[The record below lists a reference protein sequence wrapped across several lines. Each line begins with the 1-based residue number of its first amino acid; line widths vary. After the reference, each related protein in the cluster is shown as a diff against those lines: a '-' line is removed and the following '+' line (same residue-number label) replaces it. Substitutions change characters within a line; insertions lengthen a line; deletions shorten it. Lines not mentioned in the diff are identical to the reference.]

1 MDDLLVECP
10 IHLDAV
16 SINDILVFKC
26 GHGFCEPCLEE
37 HFAHHGHSGHPSCPT
52 CRKPIRR
59 KEAFPLFLAAA
70 QPSTGSQSTSQP
82 TAEAA
87 HTRLSRELKEAKAAH
102 ANCSGRFIEL
112 QHEIDTL
119 RQDGAHYNHTMQHLR
134 DRYELLEARLAREA
148 DNSAR
153 AREESNRMKEEVTK
167 LQVEDHKTSRALEQ
181 ALKEIQVQVDRAK
194 LFQGYIEQYKHK
206 VTTLDLPSLLLLTTC
221 SVILRRRKER
231 RLKMPIANCYPGRRM
246 TR

>member
-1 MDDLLVECP
+1 MLMRRVCFC
-10 IHLDAV
+10 
-16 SINDILVFKC
+16 SI

-37 HFAHHGHSGHPSCPT
+37 HFAHHGQSSNLSCPT
-52 CRKPIRR
+52 CRKPVRR
-59 KEAFPLFLAAA
+59 KEAFPLFLAPA
-70 QPSTGSQSTSQP
+70 QSSTGSHGISHP

-87 HTRLSRELKEAKAAH
+87 HTRSIRELKEVKAAH
-102 ANCSGRFIEL
+102 ANCSGRFIGL

-119 RQDGAHYNHTMQHLR
+119 RRDDAHHHQTILHLR
-134 DRYELLEARLAREA
+134 DRCELLEGRLAKEA

-153 AREESNRMKEEVTK
+153 AREESNRMKEDVTK
-167 LQVEDHKTSRALEQ
+167 LQVENHKTSRALEQ
-181 ALKEIQVQVDRAK
+181 SLKDVQVQLDRVK

-206 VTTLDLPSLLLLTTC
+206 VVTLITVPSISKLTTA

-231 RLKMPIANCYPGRRM
+231 RSKMPTTTYYYPGRRM